1 MIRRPG
7 WQGDLRLLL
16 PQAALCQCGAESV
29 SVVATAVVATTVVA
43 TAVVAATVV
52 ATAVVAATV
61 VAATV
66 VATAVVAATVVAT
79 AVVATATVVAVVPD
93 GKLRSVSRSGC
104 DRGPSRADRGTAG
117 HENACR

>member
-43 TAVVAATVV
+43 TA
-52 ATAVVAATV
+52 V